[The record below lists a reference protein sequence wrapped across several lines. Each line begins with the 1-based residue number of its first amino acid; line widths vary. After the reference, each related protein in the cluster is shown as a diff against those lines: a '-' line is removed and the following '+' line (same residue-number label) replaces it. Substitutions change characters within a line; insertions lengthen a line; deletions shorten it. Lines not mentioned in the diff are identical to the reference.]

1 MSSNMS
7 TSKVNPL
14 AIKTVSH
21 VVNLND
27 PIQARL
33 AENKLTIKILNYGL
47 GEIEYIRCLK
57 RVRLHLNNVAIN
69 KLTNIFSI

>member
-33 AENKLTIKILNYGL
+33 AENKLTIKNSKLW
-47 GEIEYIRCLK
+47 IR
-57 RVRLHLNNVAIN
+57 RNRIHPV
-69 KLTNIFSI
+69 F